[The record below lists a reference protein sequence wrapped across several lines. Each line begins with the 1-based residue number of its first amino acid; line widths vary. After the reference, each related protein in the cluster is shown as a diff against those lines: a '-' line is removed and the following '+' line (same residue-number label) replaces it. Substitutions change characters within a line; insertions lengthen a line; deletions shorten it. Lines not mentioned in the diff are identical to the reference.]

1 MHVCRVW
8 RNMAI
13 ANCWLCQSW
22 ELKNG
27 PPQHRVQLHVRIRVR
42 VLASASQSNGVLSKE
57 QQNANI
63 IEWNII
69 YVLHLQ
75 SAARQQ
81 FSSRTHMLHAPHVP
95 RKLPYTCTGRNDPSS
110 TLPLLLLLLVIW
122 GPFAYGMPLPT
133 VAAAVSNSP
142 VAFSLFFCT
151 ARFSG
156 KVAPSTHK
164 YLLVSSWTLS
174 LAPPPPFSL
183 SVCFSFF
190 VFAKLNR

>member
-27 PPQHRVQLHVRIRVR
+27 PPHHRVRLHVRIRVR
-42 VLASASQSNGVLSKE
+42 VLASASQSDGVLSKE

-110 TLPLLLLLLVIW
+110 TP
-122 GPFAYGMPLPT
+122 
-133 VAAAVSNSP
+133 
-142 VAFSLFFCT
+142 SL
-151 ARFSG
+151 
-156 KVAPSTHK
+156 
-164 YLLVSSWTLS
+164 TLS
-174 LAPPPPFSL
+174 WSFGALLHMGCRCQQSPQQLAIPQSHSL
-183 SVCFSFF
+183 SFF
-190 VFAKLNR
+190 ALLDSLARLRLRPINISWLVLEPFR